1 MTLTEFKREAQKKP
15 LALELIWRYG
25 KTEFEPWLQGVRRI
39 VAVRSYGFDLEIKT
53 TDGLRD
59 PEQKTSRLSV
69 ERAGLFELEGDILS
83 VYNSGCR
90 PATEAEQEVLDGWAK
105 KMEENPNVSYWAKK
119 QFFRTFTSKKGQPA
133 GRRTGYEYLI
143 DDRRWKIDPA
153 TGREFIFDRCVRGE
167 LALQYRVHAA

>member
-59 PEQKTSRLSV
+59 PEQKTSELRV
-69 ERAGLFELEGDILS
+69 ERAALCEMADNILS
-83 VYNSGCR
+83 VYRSGFR

-119 QFFRTFTSKKGQPA
+119 QFFRTFTSKKGKPSGLRA
-133 GRRTGYEYLI
+133 ENFAI
-143 DDRRWKIDPA
+143 
-153 TGREFIFDRCVRGE
+153 CS
-167 LALQYRVHAA
+167 AAHP

>member
-39 VAVRSYGFDLEIKT
+39 AAVRSYGFDLEIKT

-59 PEQKTSRLSV
+59 PEQKTSELCIK
-69 ERAGLFELEGDILS
+69 RAAQFELTGDILS
-83 VYNSGCR
+83 VYDSGYR
-90 PATEAEQEVLDGWAK
+90 PATEAEQEALDGWAK
-105 KMEENPNVSYWAKK
+105 KVEENPDVSYWAQQ
-119 QFFRTFTSKKGQPA
+119 QFFRTFTSEKGKPS

-153 TGREFIFDRCVRGE
+153 TGRELIFDRCVRGE

>member
-59 PEQKTSRLSV
+59 PEQKTSCLSV

-90 PATEAEQEVLDGWAK
+90 PATEAEQEALDGWAK
-105 KMEENPNVSYWAKK
+105 KMEENPNISYWAEK
-119 QFFRTFTSKKGQPA
+119 QFFRTFTSRKGRPS
-133 GRRTGYEYLI
+133 GHRTGYEYLI
-143 DDRRWKIDPA
+143 RDRQREIDPA
-153 TGREFIFDRCVRGE
+153 TGRELIFDRCVRGE
-167 LALQYRVHAA
+167 LALKYRVHAA